1 MEASASRLGQTNTN
15 MNNIRSRMISDNNL
29 RVAYG
34 AASRASAF
42 RVAAQ
47 LADRLN
53 QPLMSTSLREMM
65 RIWSRLAA
73 EEIKANVR

>member
-1 MEASASRLGQTNTN
+1 MEASASRLGQITN
-15 MNNIRSRMISDNNL
+15 MNNIRSRMINDNNL

-34 AASRASAF
+34 AASRAQAF
-42 RVAAQ
+42 RSAAQ

-53 QPLMSTSLREMM
+53 QPLMSTSLRGMM
-65 RIWSRLAA
+65 RLWSRLAA